1 MIIHQSELSEKL
13 KVLKS
18 ISSAKLGDD
27 LSGVL
32 LKDKMLIANNFKTSI
47 VVPLTDCEE
56 AINCIIPPTA
66 IDFII
71 SLPEGN
77 VEITEKDKQL
87 IVKCGKIKSKF
98 STYDTELFPQTDA
111 SKPDESKM
119 LIDVKTP
126 DFEKIVKQI
135 MFACS
140 KSNPDKPAQEGILFE
155 SDGTFLNIVAC
166 DGYRVAWN
174 KLENTN
180 VFKMVLDKEALNKAF
195 SVADDNICIYAND
208 SKSII
213 IEAGEYCIY
222 SKLYQAEQFTDYTK
236 AFSGAYKIVFA
247 VNRSEILSCFNRIAL
262 CVPDKKKLPAVLNY
276 LNDSVDISISDPRID
291 IHEAIALKPSAHN
304 ESIKIGVNIDFMKDA
319 LKATTD
325 ETITFC
331 MNGNLNPIVIK
342 DGLFKQVVLPM
353 RLKG

>member
-56 AINCIIPPTA
+56 AIKCIIPPTA

-98 STYDTELFPQTDA
+98 STYDTELFPQTDT
-111 SKPDESKM
+111 SKPDENKM
-119 LIDVKTP
+119 LIDVKTS

-140 KSNPDKPAQEGILFE
+140 KSSPNKPAQEGILFE

-195 SVADDNICIYAND
+195 SVADDNICIYANG

-213 IEAGEYCIY
+213 IEAGEYLIY
-222 SKLYQAEQFTDYTK
+222 SKLYLAEQFTEYAI
-236 AFSGAYKIVFA
+236 AFADKHKIVFD
-247 VNRSEILSCFNRIAL
+247 VERSEILACFNRIAL
-262 CVPDKKKLPAVLNY
+262 CVPDKKKQPATLNY
-276 LNDSVDISISDPRID
+276 SNDTIDISVSDPRID
-291 IHEAIALKPSAHN
+291 IHETITLKPLSDNA
-304 ESIKIGVNIDFMKDA
+304 SIRIGVNIDFMKDA
-319 LKATTD
+319 LKAVTND
-325 ETITFC
+325 RVTIC
-331 MNGNLNPIVIK
+331 MNESLNPIVIQ
-342 DGLFKQVVLPM
+342 DDEFKQVVLPM